1 VLAPHVDLFLC
12 MSKPMDWKNV
22 GDMLAWHETWMRSQP
37 VRQFF
42 GRPFPVLASSEEY
55 RLI

>member
-37 VRQFF
+37 VGQFF